1 MGDSK
6 KSWGDIRQRL
16 FKMVSVGYLGDTIS
30 IAYDVVGTIAILL
43 NLSAAFMAT
52 FAELNS
58 KFGSVFG
65 VIETVTVIFFGIDYV
80 LRVITAKC
88 LYPDRSESGA
98 AFSYIFSFLGLIDL
112 VCFLP
117 ACLPVFFPA
126 GATAFRM
133 FRVARILRLFRINAY
148 YDSLNV
154 IVEVIKSKAQQL
166 LSSVFIIAI
175 LMLASSLCMYSIEHE
190 AQPLVFQNA
199 FSGIWWSASTLLTVG
214 YGDIYPVTFLGK
226 VFGIFLAFLGVGLVA
241 VPTGIISAGF
251 VEQYTKLKHMGDYAK
266 SIDMHFIKLQLSLKD
281 KWVDKK
287 IRDIDL
293 PHGAIVAMIQRQ
305 GNVIIPNGSVILEAG
320 DKVIIGA
327 EAIKNDVPMHLKEVT
342 LGETHPW
349 CEHFIKDLDFP
360 RQTILLSIK
369 RGSKSVV
376 PKGNVKLHAGDTI
389 VVISKVHLPEE
400 DEIEV

>member
-1 MGDSK
+1 MSERK
-6 KSWGDIRQRL
+6 KGWDEIRQRL
-16 FKMVSVGYLGDTIS
+16 FKMVSVGYLGDNIS
-30 IAYDVVGTIAILL
+30 IAYDVIGTVAIIL
-43 NLSAAFMAT
+43 NLSAAFMST
-52 FAELNS
+52 FAELNER
-58 KFGSVFG
+58 FGSVFG
-65 VIETVTVIFFGIDYV
+65 VIETVTVIFFGIDYA
-80 LRVITAKC
+80 LRVLTSKC
-88 LYPDRSESGA
+88 LYPDRTEVGA
-98 AFSYIFSFLGLIDL
+98 VLSYVFSFIGLVDL
-112 VCFLP
+112 FCFLP
-117 ACLPVFFPA
+117 SLLPVFFPA
-126 GATAFRM
+126 GAAAFRM

-154 IVEVIKSKAQQL
+154 IVEVIRNKSQQL

-175 LMLASSLCMYSIEHE
+175 LMLASSLCMYSIEHD
-190 AQPLVFQNA
+190 AQPDVFQNA
-199 FSGIWWSASTLLTVG
+199 FSGIWWAASTLLTVG
-214 YGDIYPVTFLGK
+214 YGDIYPVTILGK

-287 IRDIDL
+287 IRDLEL

-327 EAIKNDVPMHLKEVT
+327 EALKNDVPMQLKEVT
-342 LGETHPW
+342 LGATHPW
-349 CEHFIKDLDFP
+349 REQFIKDLDFP

-369 RGSKSVV
+369 RGGRSVV
-376 PKGNVKLHAGDTI
+376 PKGNVKLHEGDTI

-400 DEIEV
+400 DMIEV

>member
-1 MGDSK
+1 MSERK
-6 KSWGDIRQRL
+6 KGWDEIRQRL
-16 FKMVSVGYLGDTIS
+16 FKMVSVGYLGDNIS
-30 IAYDVVGTIAILL
+30 IAYDVIGTVAIIL
-43 NLSAAFMAT
+43 NLSAAFMST
-52 FAELNS
+52 FAELNER
-58 KFGSVFG
+58 FGSAFD
-65 VIETVTVIFFGIDYV
+65 VIETVTVIFFGIDYA
-80 LRVITAKC
+80 LRVLTSKC
-88 LYPDRSESGA
+88 LYPDRTEVGA
-98 AFSYIFSFLGLIDL
+98 VLSYVFSFIGLVDL
-112 VCFLP
+112 FCFLP
-117 ACLPVFFPA
+117 SLLPVFFPA
-126 GATAFRM
+126 GAAAFRM

-154 IVEVIKSKAQQL
+154 IVEVIRNKSQQL

-175 LMLASSLCMYSIEHE
+175 LMLASSLCMYSIEHD
-190 AQPLVFQNA
+190 AQPDVFQNA
-199 FSGIWWSASTLLTVG
+199 FSGIWWAASTLLTVG
-214 YGDIYPVTFLGK
+214 YGDIYPVTILGK

-287 IRDIDL
+287 IRDLEL

-327 EAIKNDVPMHLKEVT
+327 EALKNDVPMQLKEVT
-342 LGETHPW
+342 LGATHPW
-349 CEHFIKDLDFP
+349 REQFIKDLDFP

-369 RGSKSVV
+369 RGGRSVV
-376 PKGNVKLHAGDTI
+376 PKGNVKLHEGDTI

-400 DEIEV
+400 DMIEV